1 MATVYITKEL
11 EKRIHN
17 RICKMRDRE
26 VELEVPDNEK
36 AIVIDATELLMQMA
50 WGDYKPVFTQLPKEW
65 LKHSKT
71 QDFNVICN
79 IDDVGEE
86 TRYCVN
92 IVGLTNYY
100 EPPTAERWGYPRPSC
115 TKQWLES
122 KMHLTGTKEILMQLA
137 EKEIRT
143 TIQEKWDK
151 VNKDIQA
158 FLSKCKSLN
167 EALRLW
173 PALKIYVPEEYIDRV
188 NHKVERRQRETEII
202 ESVDIGELTA
212 AAIAAKLSGVV

>member
-1 MATVYITKEL
+1 
-11 EKRIHN
+11 
-17 RICKMRDRE
+17 
-26 VELEVPDNEK
+26 
-36 AIVIDATELLMQMA
+36 
-50 WGDYKPVFTQLPKEW
+50 
-65 LKHSKT
+65 
-71 QDFNVICN
+71 
-79 IDDVGEE
+79 
-86 TRYCVN
+86 
-92 IVGLTNYY
+92 
-100 EPPTAERWGYPRPSC
+100 
-115 TKQWLES
+115 
-122 KMHLTGTKEILMQLA
+122 MHLTGTKEILEQLA

-173 PALKIYVPEEYIDRV
+173 PALKVYVPEEYIDRV